1 MEINLRKLGKHEAKI
16 PTSLATCVDF
26 VSIWGSE
33 PNRAQLGRLCAAA
46 IAVSVDHAK
55 VLPKYK
61 IQTGDPIEFGHKI
74 MDRLLE
80 AGVPLASVYQYGSEI
95 LVNFMKVIPSEDSV
109 EENVNFS

>member
-1 MEINLRKLGKHEAKI
+1 VEINLKKLGTYEAKT
-16 PTSLATCVDF
+16 PSSLATCVDF
-26 VSIWGSE
+26 ISIWGSE
-33 PNRAQLGRLCAAA
+33 PNRAQLGRLCAAVIGVA
-46 IAVSVDHAK
+46 VDHAK

-61 IQTGDPIEFGHKI
+61 IQSGDPIAYGHKI

-80 AGVPLASVYQYGSEI
+80 AGVTLDKIYEYGSQI